1 MIRYYAKH
9 SLNEDFQL
17 LKTPR
22 QDNVWL
28 FATDVN
34 LPEVEELSSR
44 YQFDHNITRDVLDRD
59 ELPRIEYKNDTLY
72 VFLRSA
78 TRNKRGEV
86 VTSPLL
92 GIVQPTVFA
101 TLMPGSALDPETI
114 MQTELTLHNG
124 DTTVLLLNTFARIV
138 ADYESLI
145 HRTAHYIKDT
155 GHRLRTHDV
164 NNRDFIRFVTIEDNL
179 NEYQM
184 NLDGML
190 AVAGRL
196 QENKHSLFTAD
207 DVEAIEDIIL
217 YLKQLLVAVESHSQ
231 SITSIRNAY
240 STIANNT
247 LNQRM
252 KTLTVLTVLIALPN
266 VFYGMYGMN
275 VVLPFQDSPW
285 AYAVVVGFTAL
296 LILSVYLLA
305 KRFKVF

>member
-9 SLNEDFQL
+9 SLHEDFQL

-28 FATDVN
+28 FASDVDISE
-34 LPEVEELSSR
+34 LEDLSSQ

-59 ELPRIEYKNDTLY
+59 ELPRIEYKNDALY
-72 VFLRSA
+72 VFLRTA

-86 VTSPLL
+86 ITTPLL
-92 GIVQPTVFA
+92 GVVRPTVFA
-101 TLMPGSALDPETI
+101 TLMPGSALDPESI
-114 MQTELTLHNG
+114 MQAELALG
-124 DTTVLLLNTFARIV
+124 SGETTILLLNTFARVV
-138 ADYESLI
+138 ADYEKLI

-179 NEYQM
+179 NEYRM

-190 AVAGRL
+190 AVASRL
-196 QENKHSLFTAD
+196 QENRHELFTPN
-207 DVEAIEDIIL
+207 DVEAIEDIML
-217 YLKQLLVAVESHSQ
+217 YLKQLLVAVDSHSQ

-252 KTLTVLTVLIALPN
+252 KMLTMLTVLIALPN

-275 VVLPFQDSPW
+275 IDLPFQHESW
-285 AYAVVVGFTAL
+285 AYAAIIGFTSL
-296 LILSVYLLA
+296 LLA
-305 KRFKVF
+305 TIALVAFRKRFF

>member
-9 SLNEDFQL
+9 SLHEDFQL

-28 FATDVN
+28 FANDVDISE
-34 LPEVEELSSR
+34 LEDLSSQ

-59 ELPRIEYKNDTLY
+59 ELPRIEYKNDALY
-72 VFLRSA
+72 VFFRTA

-86 VTSPLL
+86 ITTPLL
-92 GIVQPTVFA
+92 GVVRPTVFA
-101 TLMPGSALDPETI
+101 TLMPGSALDPESI
-114 MQTELTLHNG
+114 MQAELALG
-124 DTTVLLLNTFARIV
+124 SGETTILLLNTFARVV
-138 ADYESLI
+138 ADYEKLI

-179 NEYQM
+179 NEYRM

-190 AVAGRL
+190 AVASRL
-196 QENKHSLFTAD
+196 QENRHELFTPN
-207 DVEAIEDIIL
+207 DVEAIEDIML
-217 YLKQLLVAVESHSQ
+217 YLKQLLVAVDSHSQ

-252 KTLTVLTVLIALPN
+252 KMLTMLTVLIALPN

-275 VVLPFQDSPW
+275 IDLPFQHESW
-285 AYAVVVGFTAL
+285 AYAAIIGFTSL
-296 LILSVYLLA
+296 LLA
-305 KRFKVF
+305 TIALVAFRKRFF

>member
-9 SLNEDFQL
+9 SLHEDFQL

-28 FATDVN
+28 FANEVD
-34 LPEVEELSSR
+34 LAEVEDMSLR

-59 ELPRIEYKNDTLY
+59 ELPRVEYKNDTLY
-72 VFLRSA
+72 VFLRTA
-78 TRNKRGEV
+78 TRNKHGEV
-86 VTSPLL
+86 VTTPLL
-92 GIVQPTVFA
+92 GVVQPTVFA
-101 TLMPGSALDPETI
+101 TLMPGDALDPEAI
-114 MQTELTLHNG
+114 MQTELALG
-124 DTTVLLLNTFARIV
+124 SGETTVLLLNTFARVV
-138 ADYESLI
+138 ADYEKLI

-164 NNRDFIRFVTIEDNL
+164 NNGDFIRFVTIEDNL
-179 NEYQM
+179 NEYRM

-190 AVAGRL
+190 AVASRL
-196 QENKHSLFTAD
+196 QENKHALFTSN
-207 DVEAIEDIIL
+207 DVEAIEDIVL
-217 YLKQLLVAVESHSQ
+217 YLKQLLVAVDSHSQ

-285 AYAVVVGFTAL
+285 AYSVVVGFTAL

-305 KRFKVF
+305 KRFKVL

>member
-9 SLNEDFQL
+9 SLQEDFQL

-22 QDNVWL
+22 YDNVWL
-28 FATDVN
+28 FATDVD
-34 LPEVEELSSR
+34 LVEVEDMVQH
-44 YQFDHNITRDVLDRD
+44 YQFDHNITRDVLDKD
-59 ELPRIEYKNDTLY
+59 ELPRVEYKNDTLY
-72 VFLRSA
+72 VFLRTA

-86 VTSPLL
+86 ITTPLL
-92 GIVQPTVFA
+92 GVVQPTVFA
-101 TLMPGSALDPETI
+101 TLMPGEALDPEVI
-114 MQTELTLHNG
+114 MQTELTLG
-124 DTTVLLLNTFARIV
+124 SGETTILLLNTFARVV
-138 ADYESLI
+138 ADYEKLI

-190 AVAGRL
+190 AVASRL
-196 QENKHSLFTAD
+196 QENRHALFTAN

-217 YLKQLLVAVESHSQ
+217 YLKQLLVAVDSHSQ

-247 LNQRM
+247 LNLRM

-275 VVLPFQDSPW
+275 VDLPFQHEPW
-285 AYAVVVGFTAL
+285 AYVTVVGFTAL
-296 LILSVYLLA
+296 LILFIYLLA

>member
-34 LPEVEELSSR
+34 LAEVEEVSSR

-86 VTSPLL
+86 ITSPLL
-92 GIVQPTVFA
+92 SVVQPTVFA
-101 TLMPGSALDPETI
+101 TMMPGSALNPETI
-114 MQTELTLHNG
+114 MQTELMIRD
-124 DTTVLLLNTFARIV
+124 DTTVLLLNTFARVV

-179 NEYQM
+179 NEYTM

-190 AVAGRL
+190 AVASRL
-196 QENKHSLFTAD
+196 QENKHELFTTN

-252 KTLTVLTVLIALPN
+252 KILTMLTVLIALPN

-275 VVLPFQDSPW
+275 IDLPFQNEPW
-285 AYAVVVGFTAL
+285 AYTAIIGFTAL
-296 LILSVYLLA
+296 LLVTIAFVA
-305 KRFKVF
+305 FRKRFF